1 MNIFALCCA
10 ILELVKMCEK
20 NEQKSKGQK
29 RCIQHFIYWNSIYW
43 NYTFQYNITF
53 GWYFRKCKNSMALYY
68 CVLNQQV
75 KNIAAFHRHHCLFLS
90 ILKMFRRLSL
100 LLLLFVLQFLS
111 TFRVVMFLIK
121 INCDDYQFIGSSCNY
136 VLIYIYFYFFIQRN
150 RLSW

>member
-1 MNIFALCCA
+1 MFKK
-10 ILELVKMCEK
+10 EGTKK
-20 NEQKSKGQK
+20 NKRQK

-43 NYTFQYNITF
+43 NYTFQYNITS

-100 LLLLFVLQFLS
+100 LLLFSLQFLS
-111 TFRVVMFLIK
+111 TSGMVLCCHVLNQNKLWWLPIHRVKLQLLADILF
-121 INCDDYQFIGSSCNY
+121 
-136 VLIYIYFYFFIQRN
+136 FFIPWN